1 MQADLHGLFLLCKN
15 IQSLLFF
22 PVKTIRTNFTGFYP
36 DGLKQII
43 QSMEPK
49 GGKVLLL
56 SDILYHLRIFTG
68 AWICVLIE
76 NLLGTFFTFSFL
88 YHLSRN
94 QLHL

>member
-56 SDILYHLRIFTG
+56 SDILYHLRIAAGT
-68 AWICVLIE
+68 WIRIL
-76 NLLGTFFTFSFL
+76 F
-88 YHLSRN
+88 
-94 QLHL
+94 